1 MFRPSPRRLL
11 PLAALVTCS
20 IVAGVAAAQHPSSTT
35 ATTNATAP
43 VAYIYVAG
51 QSGGTGFIYQFF
63 ASSNGQLIP
72 IIGSPL
78 ASSVT
83 ALALNGKWLF
93 GSAEG
98 ANNQNGIINSYS
110 IAANGLIKMVD
121 TTTVNANGYQP
132 TGLFL
137 DHTGASLYAEL
148 YSSDITGYET
158 YSIDQSNGKI
168 TPVGSSGFSAGGSSL
183 TFTGNNQFAYGAS
196 CFRFTPII
204 SGFDRR
210 TSDGALMQLGMNAAL
225 PAAPAGDQYCPIAT
239 AADPYNDVVISMDQ
253 LPSNGGN
260 PTKYQLAVYT
270 ADRYGNLSTTSTYQN
285 MATLQ
290 VEPDTLAMS
299 PKGYYLAA
307 AGSSGFQVSYMHGS
321 KPLTPMSGVVL
332 PGVQISKMFWDNSA
346 HLYVLGYSTN
356 KLYVF
361 DVGTAGV
368 KQAPGS
374 PYAIPT
380 PTGLIVLPK

>member
-1 MFRPSPRRLL
+1 MSRLSSRLL
-11 PLAALVTCS
+11 LTLAVLVPC
-20 IVAGVAAAQHPSSTT
+20 IAAAGVAAAQHSSSTT
-35 ATTNATAP
+35 VTTTTTAP
-43 VAYIYVAG
+43 VAYVYVAG
-51 QSGGTGFIYQFF
+51 QSGGTGFIYQYS
-63 ASSNGQLIP
+63 ASPNGQLIP

-93 GSAEG
+93 GSAAG
-98 ANNQNGIINSYS
+98 INNQNGIINSYS
-110 IAANGLIKMVD
+110 IAASGLIKQVD
-121 TTTVNANGYQP
+121 TATVNANGYQP

-158 YSIDQSNGKI
+158 YTIDQANGQI

-183 TFTGNNQFAYGAS
+183 TFTSNNQFAYGAS

-204 SGFDRR
+204 SGFERR
-210 TSDGALMQLGMNAAL
+210 TSDGALMQLGMNTAL

-270 ADRYGNLSTTSTYQN
+270 ADKYGNLTTTSTYQN

-299 PKGYYLAA
+299 PRGVYLAA
-307 AGSSGFQVSYMHGS
+307 AGPTGLQVSYMHGS
-321 KPLTPMSGVVL
+321 NPLTPLSGVVL
-332 PGVQISKMFWDNSA
+332 PGVYVSKMFWDNNA
-346 HLYVLGYSTN
+346 HLYVESYATN
-356 KLYVF
+356 RLYVF
-361 DVGTAGV
+361 SVGTAGV

-374 PYAIPT
+374 PYALPM